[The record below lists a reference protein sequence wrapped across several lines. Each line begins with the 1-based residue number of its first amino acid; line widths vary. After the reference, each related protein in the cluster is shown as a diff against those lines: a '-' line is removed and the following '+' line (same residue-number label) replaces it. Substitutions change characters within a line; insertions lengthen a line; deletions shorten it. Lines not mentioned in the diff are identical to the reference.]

1 MIRTLRL
8 DVRVDVINECADR
21 GNGQHALR
29 DKVSAPS
36 NTRDARL
43 PVWRL
48 GGVLPR
54 GLGQKP
60 PPLFGHGGG
69 GRKRGK
75 KMGGKL
81 SQRSKKFKTGKGGA
95 DDLGGYQNGSPS

>member
-36 NTRDARL
+36 NTRHTRL
-43 PVWRL
+43 PVRRV
-48 GGVLPR
+48 GGVLDR
-54 GLGQKP
+54 RMEQAQAVVCRDDRAGA
-60 PPLFGHGGG
+60 
-69 GRKRGK
+69 REKR
-75 KMGGKL
+75 
-81 SQRSKKFKTGKGGA
+81 RSTIGCE
-95 DDLGGYQNGSPS
+95 S

>member
-36 NTRDARL
+36 NTRHARL
-43 PVWRL
+43 AVWRL
-48 GGVLPR
+48 GGVLARRLEQIPAA
-54 GLGQKP
+54 
-60 PPLFGHGGG
+60 
-69 GRKRGK
+69 
-75 KMGGKL
+75 L
-81 SQRSKKFKTGKGGA
+81 SGYGGA
-95 DDLGGYQNGSPS
+95 GRRR